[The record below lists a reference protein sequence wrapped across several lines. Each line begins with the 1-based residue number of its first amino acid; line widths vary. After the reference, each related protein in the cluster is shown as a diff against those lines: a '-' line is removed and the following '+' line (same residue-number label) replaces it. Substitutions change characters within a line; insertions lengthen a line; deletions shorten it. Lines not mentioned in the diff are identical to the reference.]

1 MTDGEEDEIIDIRAV
16 VAENRNN
23 DMAAW
28 LGVKRVPHHYDK
40 YGHQW
45 AASYDGTQV
54 ECVQCAATRSSSDA
68 KIACLAL
75 WAPED

>member
-1 MTDGEEDEIIDIRAV
+1 MVESEQ
-16 VAENRNN
+16 
-23 DMAAW
+23 
-28 LGVKRVPHHYDK
+28 VPHHYDK

-54 ECVQCAATRSSSDA
+54 ECVQCAATRSGSDA
-68 KIACLAL
+68 KTACLAL